1 MRGMDSGSHYT
12 GIIFLKKQVE
22 YDGKIVPWNMRHIL
36 QKCFIGSR
44 VYKAAGGPGFHGAV
58 IGKPGRMNGGQ
69 SLIGAVQFQKLLSDF
84 LQRAAFQ
91 ILMVAVIE
99 INSRSYRIFVFGNAQ
114 TIQNQAVVFGD
125 PVQAQFILLS
135 QGLFH
140 ARFDFVEKYV
150 VYQMYTPLVHYI
162 YVNCKRQLH
171 SR

>member
-114 TIQNQAVVFGD
+114 TSRIRPLFLVILCRLSSYSFPRACSM
-125 PVQAQFILLS
+125 PVLILLRNTS
-135 QGLFH
+135 
-140 ARFDFVEKYV
+140 
-150 VYQMYTPLVHYI
+150 YTKCIPP
-162 YVNCKRQLH
+162 
-171 SR
+171 

>member
-1 MRGMDSGSHYT
+1 
-12 GIIFLKKQVE
+12 
-22 YDGKIVPWNMRHIL
+22 
-36 QKCFIGSR
+36 
-44 VYKAAGGPGFHGAV
+44 
-58 IGKPGRMNGGQ
+58 
-69 SLIGAVQFQKLLSDF
+69 
-84 LQRAAFQ
+84 
-91 ILMVAVIE
+91 MVAVIE